1 MCLRTNPKKNIVCP
15 LMDEDKRLVQAS
27 WWEGQAVGK
36 TESCFDGQGLLSKSL
51 IQFSANGWAC
61 VPSLLVVG
69 PEAAQSKPLQ
79 SKYLCQHSASPRTT
93 AASAPVPAA
102 SHCWPRPLQKTL
114 KHSQASLVQ
123 SLWGRLLL
131 FPWVLVAHKICLW
144 HPRVSGA
151 FPTVSPLSLD
161 MGYLFFGGLQDE
173 CISLYSSIFYKP
185 LTLIHQRV
193 DRKSKNYNP
202 MASRTKITITEN

>member
-1 MCLRTNPKKNIVCP
+1 MCLRINPKKNIVCP

-79 SKYLCQHSASPRTT
+79 SKYLCQHSASPGTT
-93 AASAPVPAA
+93 ASAQCPCSSSKPLLTQASAKDPETLTGKSGSIFVGNTA
-102 SHCWPRPLQKTL
+102 S
-114 KHSQASLVQ
+114 
-123 SLWGRLLL
+123 
-131 FPWVLVAHKICLW
+131 FPWVLVAHKILFVTSKGLWCLSHSFSFIFGCGVSFFW
-144 HPRVSGA
+144 WAPRWVHI
-151 FPTVSPLSLD
+151 PLL
-161 MGYLFFGGLQDE
+161 
-173 CISLYSSIFYKP
+173 
-185 LTLIHQRV
+185 
-193 DRKSKNYNP
+193 
-202 MASRTKITITEN
+202 